1 MRNRSNDF
9 SLRRP
14 LFPGFRLLPRME
26 EKKVEKRGKF
36 FFIVEIIDRSP

>member
-14 LFPGFRLLPRME
+14 LFPGCLLSRME

-36 FFIVEIIDRSP
+36 FFIVEIIDCSP